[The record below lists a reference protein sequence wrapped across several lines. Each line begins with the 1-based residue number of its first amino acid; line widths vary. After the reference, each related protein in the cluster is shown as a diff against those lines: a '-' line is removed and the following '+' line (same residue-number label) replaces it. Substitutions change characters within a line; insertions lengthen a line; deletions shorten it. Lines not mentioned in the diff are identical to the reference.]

1 MRKRGKHFHHAF
13 VGDKAKF
20 SKSFRYQCH
29 VSKSRGLKFWGV
41 FVLLWIAVVMDVNHA
56 MLAVLKVY
64 WLLYVIRHED
74 VSRMQGGR
82 HVTVAIACFIFCMLL
97 ELCVVV
103 ARFAGA
109 ANLSRGYWCSKF
121 GARTRVD

>member
-1 MRKRGKHFHHAF
+1 MSRTGAMSITTMQSMWQRRTCTPTRDKRMEHVRKT
-13 VGDKAKF
+13 
-20 SKSFRYQCH
+20 
-29 VSKSRGLKFWGV
+29 
-41 FVLLWIAVVMDVNHA
+41 
-56 MLAVLKVY
+56 MLT
-64 WLLYVIRHED
+64 
-74 VSRMQGGR
+74 S
-82 HVTVAIACFIFCMLL
+82 VTVAIACFIFCMLL